1 MSKKQIVEIL
11 FLCVMIMIAGVWWCS
26 RVADLH
32 LAGQQDALRDQWI
45 QSNAVTGKKYAYLT
59 FDDGPSDNTDA
70 ILDILK
76 EKQVKATFFVVGKE
90 GEKAEKRY
98 LRILGEGHTLG
109 MHSYCHKYEEIYQSV
124 ENFSK
129 DIKKLDRYLYKI
141 TGKHPTAFRFPG
153 GSSNSLVSDIKPYI
167 RWVRQQGYEY
177 YDWNAASDDAVQIQL
192 PASVLNQNIL
202 KNIHGQST
210 VIILMHDLS
219 ETVHTTESLSAL
231 IDELRKQGYELRR
244 ITEATPAIHHV
255 SIED

>member
-1 MSKKQIVEIL
+1 MNTRQYVDEN
-11 FLCVMIMIAGVWWCS
+11 G
-26 RVADLH
+26 RVNVRKMEADLNYYKGFYEGVKEMTTLLGDEAIEINH
-32 LAGQQDALRDQWI
+32 NININGIEERKETED
-45 QSNAVTGKKYAYLT
+45 KKEMEVA
-59 FDDGPSDNTDA
+59 
-70 ILDILK
+70 
-76 EKQVKATFFVVGKE
+76 VGKIE

-124 ENFSK
+124 ENFAK

-202 KNIHGQST
+202 KDIHGQST

-255 SIED
+255 SIKD